1 MAANDNDENVVMLM
15 SMGFDAD
22 QSRQALKECNG
33 NVELAINSLL
43 SSGGIGDVSCSSNQ
57 DTSTASQHQHQSS
70 ASGHPN
76 ISSMV
81 EVASQQRYEGHNVQ
95 AVHCSVS
102 QYNEPGGRSACT
114 SIALTMASKVLR
126 SINNQNNVNPTSTI
140 TTSFLSESIY
150 EGIQVYMTL
159 DSTSQRDV
167 EHSSVEELLR
177 AGSLLNEGSST
188 AKDIFSSLNQL
199 DGSSPKQGISSN
211 TSNNPMG
218 LEAVLSQCQTLH
230 TGYIAVVITKPP
242 ETILVI
248 LPSLSDSSS
257 SSISSHNYIL
267 LDSHPRPRQLLP
279 HYPSGSY
286 ALFHPN
292 LNSLVSS
299 IKQIFPVTELGSDV
313 PEMMAMMYNSFDAY
327 AFKLRE

>member
-1 MAANDNDENVVMLM
+1 MIMAANNNDENVVMLM

-22 QSRQALKECNG
+22 QSRQALKECGG

-43 SSGGIGDVSCSSNQ
+43 SGGIGDVSSSSNQ
-57 DTSTASQHQHQSS
+57 DTSTTSQHQQSS

-81 EVASQQRYEGHNVQ
+81 EVASQQRYEGHNAQ

-140 TTSFLSESIY
+140 TASFLSESIY
-150 EGIQVYMTL
+150 EGIQVYMSL

-177 AGSLLNEGSST
+177 AGSLLNEGTT
-188 AKDIFSSLNQL
+188 AKDVFSSLTQL
-199 DGSSPKQGISSN
+199 DGSSPKQGILSN

-218 LEAVLSQCQTLH
+218 LEAILSQCQTLH